1 MPLVEHYHQD
11 GIVSGDV
18 RQPLQLPPPR
28 RGRRGALRHQSR
40 AVYRGGNHHE
50 PHKLN
55 NLIRPKFNY
64 CPPQRISFFRSAP
77 GIPVIA
83 APRTGAA
90 HLSSLCRQRGPFYM
104 RPVTDSASAARSS
117 DPIQESAPR
126 PTDRFFGEQSAVQ
139 LFPAPSSAEGAGDVV
154 TCRLMG
160 WIFKNRWVI

>member
-77 GIPVIA
+77 GMPVIA

-90 HLSSLCRQRGPFYM
+90 HLSSLCRQRGPVLHATGHGQCISGTLQ
-104 RPVTDSASAARSS
+104 RPHSGIR
-117 DPIQESAPR
+117 
-126 PTDRFFGEQSAVQ
+126 
-139 LFPAPSSAEGAGDVV
+139 PAPHGQ
-154 TCRLMG
+154 
-160 WIFKNRWVI
+160 IFWRAIRRAIVSDSIVGGGRG